1 MASSEIDAKDKDTLK
16 RICDIR
22 SRKEDKLRK
31 RLSDTKKQ
39 AQQMVEQRRGKIKE
53 RRQVI
58 EAIRHLSIP
67 DKSLNFTGMNEFK
80 VSLTRSYQSEREL
93 AEQIVQMQEQIE
105 EIGQTIKQLKK
116 EIFQLVKDQEKLQ
129 AVFDE

>member
-1 MASSEIDAKDKDTLK
+1 MVSSQIDDKDKNTLK
-16 RICDIR
+16 RILEIR
-22 SRKEDKLRK
+22 SKKEDKLRR

-39 AQQMVEQRRGKIKE
+39 AQQIIDNRRNKIKQRKE
-53 RRQVI
+53 VI

-67 DKSLNFTGMNEFK
+67 DKSLNFSGMNEFK
-80 VSLTRSYQSEREL
+80 LNLVRSYQSEREL
-93 AEQIVQMQEQIE
+93 AEQIIQLQEEIE

>member
-1 MASSEIDAKDKDTLK
+1 MADSGIDDSDKITLK
-16 RICDIR
+16 RILDIR

-39 AQQMVEQRRGKIKE
+39 AKQMIEHRRSKIIE
-53 RRQVI
+53 RHQVI
-58 EAIRHLSIP
+58 DRIRNFSLP
-67 DKSLNFTGMNEFK
+67 GKSLDFTGMNEFK
-80 VSLTRSYQSEREL
+80 IGLTKNYQSEREL
-93 AEQIVQMQEQIE
+93 AEQIIGIQEQIE
-105 EIGQTIKQLKK
+105 EIGRTIQQMNK

>member
-1 MASSEIDAKDKDTLK
+1 MASSDIDDNDKETLR
-16 RICDIR
+16 RILDIR

-39 AQQMVEQRRGKIKE
+39 AQKMVAN
-53 RRQVI
+53 RRQKVI
-58 EAIRHLSIP
+58 ERHQLIDAIRHLTLP
-67 DKSLNFTGMNEFK
+67 EKSLDFSGMNEFK
-80 VSLTRSYQSEREL
+80 VDLAKRYQNEREL
-93 AEQIVQMQEQIE
+93 AEEIVRVQEQIE
-105 EIGQTIKQLKK
+105 AIGQTIKQINK